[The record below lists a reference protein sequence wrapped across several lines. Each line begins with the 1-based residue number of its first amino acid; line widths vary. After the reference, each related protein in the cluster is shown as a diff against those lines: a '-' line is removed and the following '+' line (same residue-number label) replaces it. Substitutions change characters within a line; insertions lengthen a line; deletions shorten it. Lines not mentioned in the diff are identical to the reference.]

1 MENSVLYIIGGII
14 VFVLIGIL
22 VMKFLLRSVFRKF
35 GYDKN
40 GLSQMDEKATLL
52 YKTEN
57 LKNAARNT
65 VIGTRQMK
73 YADYMNEPKKDT
85 TGWEKFLVYIHGWR
99 EPVEVLKNGNLEA
112 YLLDIEVK
120 PAGIFTGNFIN
131 PLGGLSIVRNCY
143 FPKSHLQ
150 SFGKYTQMMVLYNPE
165 NPLEIIPDP
174 ENENW
179 HYEVK

>member
-1 MENSVLYIIGGII
+1 MENNILYVIGGIV

-22 VMKFLLRSVFRKF
+22 VLKFLLRSAFKKF
-35 GYDKN
+35 GFDKN
-40 GLSQMDEKATLL
+40 TLSQMGEKATNL

-57 LKNAARNT
+57 MQNTTRDAAS
-65 VIGTRQMK
+65 GTRQMD
-73 YADYMNEPKKDT
+73 YADYMKESKKDT
-85 TGWEKFLVYIHGWR
+85 AGWEKFLVYIHGLR
-99 EPVEVLKNGNLEA
+99 EPVEVLKNGNLEG

-120 PAGIFTGNFIN
+120 PAGVFMGDFIN

-150 SFGKYTQMMVLYNPE
+150 SFGKYTQMMVLYNPR
-165 NPLEIIPDP
+165 NPQEIIPDP